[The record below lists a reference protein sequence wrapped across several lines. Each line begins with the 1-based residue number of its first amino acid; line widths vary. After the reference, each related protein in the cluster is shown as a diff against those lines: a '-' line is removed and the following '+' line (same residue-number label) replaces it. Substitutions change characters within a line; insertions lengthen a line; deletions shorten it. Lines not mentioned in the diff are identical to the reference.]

1 MSYAVIGG
9 GNTGQAIAGYLTLK
23 EESVKLYTR
32 DSSKAQRIST
42 NGLEVKGVYS
52 GKAMLEASTSM
63 DEVISDAEFII
74 ISTTAMGHEPIIS
87 QIKPLLKNNQT
98 IIFFPGYWGATEC
111 KRILGRDL
119 IKNKNITVAETSA
132 MPFVSIADNAGSVY
146 INKIKHN
153 VLISTLCKENPIAT
167 SFMNRFPQ
175 LILGNSVFETS
186 LNNSNAVIHPPITL
200 FNAARIDASETFQF
214 YTDGAS
220 PYSVNYVEKL
230 DIERLQIASQLKVD
244 TQSILT
250 VLNEFYE
257 TNYPTLYEALPGLF
271 PTGNAPT
278 TLDYR
283 YMTEDIPFG
292 LVPIS
297 ELGKILGVETPYTD
311 SIISTASLLMDSDY
325 RKDGIN
331 FNGLTKE
338 NLLDMSA
345 VNKVEL

>member
-1 MSYAVIGG
+1 MTYAVIGG
-9 GNTGQAIAGYLTLK
+9 GNTGQAIAGYLRLK

-32 DSSKAQRIST
+32 DPNKAQRISKQ
-42 NGLEVKGVYS
+42 GLEVKGIYS
-52 GKAMLEASTSM
+52 GKVILEASTSM
-63 DEVISDAEFII
+63 DEVISDAKFII
-74 ISTTAMGHEPIIS
+74 ISTTAMGHETIVK
-87 QIKPLLKNNQT
+87 QIKPILKDNQT
-98 IIFFPGYWGATEC
+98 IVFFPGYWGALEC
-111 KRILGRDL
+111 KRILGEHL

-132 MPFVSIADNAGSVY
+132 MPFVSIADNAGSVF

-153 VLISTLCKENPIAT
+153 VLISTLCEENPIAL

-186 LNNSNAVIHPPITL
+186 LNNSNVVIHPPITL
-200 FNAARIDASETFQF
+200 FNAARIDASEAFQF

-220 PYSVNYVEKL
+220 PFSVNYVEKM
-230 DIERLQIASQLKVD
+230 DIERLQIASRLKVN

-250 VLNEFYE
+250 VLNEFYD
-257 TNYPTLYEALPGLF
+257 TGYPTLYEALPGLF
-271 PTGNAPT
+271 PTGLAPT

-311 SIISTASLLMDSDY
+311 SIISAASLLMDSDY
-325 RKDGIN
+325 RKEGIS
-331 FNGLTKE
+331 FKGLTKE
-338 NLLDMSA
+338 SLLSMS
-345 VNKVEL
+345 VV